1 MRNAAETGVE
11 RKRPGREPVKDP
23 EVQETPWNGA
33 FVLLDDCDVWYAL
46 QSFGDHFGEVIA
58 ESPTRDECMEQAM
71 LVVGE
76 MLDSYVG
83 QRRFLKSSY
92 EERNIV
98 RRLGAK
104 FDEEFRQWYVP
115 EERSEQPFRM
125 HLFRGWERQKGRYA
139 QIVRRNVTAAK
150 TVEEVVALSVPYLQ
164 AQEAKK
170 AGAAWSP
177 LHKAWVVSKKGP
189 FRHLIDWL
197 PKDFHPE
204 PEAYVLDPEDRGLP
218 RLLAVGPDEDIRAK
232 LMGAVFS
239 HTLKAWMVQPEL
251 YDPEVHGEWEYRPK
265 VFHGPR
271 LSFALAL
278 CKAGFNP
285 FDPKNMEPF
294 LFDGNFHRFFAK
306 GDSERSGSGRY
317 RGFITTEG
325 VRALTGYVNVY
336 TEPKPYYAPW
346 KYKISGLEWD
356 RFVNRPMSQTFFDV
370 LQRRWARSEERRLA
384 LLEKKR
390 SERKIPGFTEM
401 KKGPRHIASVLEDG
415 WIPPDDI

>member
-1 MRNAAETGVE
+1 MNLWR
-11 RKRPGREPVKDP
+11 RPVSNEDFEKK
-23 EVQETPWNGA
+23 PWNGD
-33 FVLLDDCDVWYAL
+33 FVLLDDGDVWYAL
-46 QSFGDHFGEVIA
+46 QSFGDRFGEVMA
-58 ESPTRDECMEQAM
+58 ECPTRQECTERA
-71 LVVGE
+71 LRVVGE
-76 MLDSYVG
+76 MLDPFVG

-115 EERSEQPFRM
+115 EDRSEQPFRA

-150 TVEEVVALSVPYLQ
+150 TMEDVVALDVPYLQ
-164 AQEAKK
+164 AQDAKS

-189 FRHLIDWL
+189 FRYLVDWM
-197 PKDFHPE
+197 PKDFHPD
-204 PEAYVLDPEDRGLP
+204 PEAYVLAPEDRGLP
-218 RLLAVGPDEDIRAK
+218 RLLAVGPEDDIRAK

-265 VFHGPR
+265 VFYGPR

-285 FDPKNMEPF
+285 FDPRNMRPF
-294 LFDGNFHRFFAK
+294 LFDGAFHRFFVTNNK
-306 GDSERSGSGRY
+306 EPVGLGRY

-325 VRALTGYVNVY
+325 ARALTGYVNAY
-336 TEPKPYYAPW
+336 AGEKPYYAPW
-346 KYKISGLEWD
+346 KFKISGLDWE
-356 RFVNRPMSQTFFDV
+356 RFVNRSISKFFFDV
-370 LQRRWARSEERRLA
+370 LQRRWTRLEERRIA
-384 LLEKKR
+384 MMEKKKR
-390 SERKIPGFTEM
+390 ENPIPGFTEM
-401 KKGPRHIASVLEDG
+401 KKGPRHIAAVLEDG
-415 WIPPDDI
+415 WIPPDDID